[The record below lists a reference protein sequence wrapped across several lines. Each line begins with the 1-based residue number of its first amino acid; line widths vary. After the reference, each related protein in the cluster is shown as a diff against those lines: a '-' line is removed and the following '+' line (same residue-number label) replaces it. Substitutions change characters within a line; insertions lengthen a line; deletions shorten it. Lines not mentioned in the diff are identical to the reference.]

1 MITVNKANPTPGEI
15 TSSLTGSTGDGSGLH
30 FDGSGNI
37 DIASPPDL
45 GTAFSFEFVLKA
57 DSYETSGSNGS
68 FVVDFE
74 GSSSRF
80 YFGNVA
86 NFTTYNLGIG
96 TTSGQHSFGVKV
108 LDDLK
113 VHHLVVTVDGTAAVL
128 YDNGNQVGTATIGT
142 HNIDGADDAAIGG
155 DYTNNSQWGFDGTVY
170 RARVWNKVVDAKAL
184 FERADV
190 DYSSQYGS
198 QTAILQSDF
207 SSGTSGFTGAGLTV
221 AGNIDSIGGQNDT
234 LRSTINSSTDNHQV
248 IRAISG
254 TNGKRYRATGK
265 VYIPSANALVDKVIV
280 NNQGDLTNVIST
292 ITATDTWTDFE
303 AEFIREYPELR
314 FRAYDGTAN
323 LFAGNGSDVFYIKD
337 IKIVPAGC
345 VSDYDLAF
353 ANPTQSLTVQ
363 DRSGA
368 ADGTASAS
376 GVTQVQPVV
385 QLNSTSARIGT
396 TAATPADGDIEASG
410 TIKSQTLKA
419 TKVDSTDQLYLERT
433 NSSTGRYYLGAAA
446 NSFFIVDD
454 AQSQTRL
461 TIDGTGG
468 VQIGADGT
476 ARELRWGNTFANNG
490 PTIIGHDVN
499 GTLQFYPAGNGSGE
513 AMKLASDKLAT
524 FSNGITVNGAVGSF
538 ANGIYFSSQT
548 GAASPASTSTSV
560 LNHYEEG
567 TWTPSVGGDA
577 TYSAQT
583 GRYTRIGR
591 LVTATFDL
599 TINVI
604 GTGSTYI
611 VSGLPFNS
619 ASGESIGAG
628 GNINYY
634 ASLAVS
640 PVLFAPTVAGS
651 TVHIRSATSA
661 ASSPSNH
668 GLLGNAARI
677 AGIVTYTV

>member
-1 MITVNKANPTPGEI
+1 MASELEVGGV
-15 TSSLTGSTGDGSGLH
+15 SST
-30 FDGSGNI
+30 
-37 DIASPPDL
+37 
-45 GTAFSFEFVLKA
+45 TAKL
-57 DSYETSGSNGS
+57 
-68 FVVDFE
+68 
-74 GSSSRF
+74 GSSAGSAH
-80 YFGNVA
+80 GDA
-86 NFTTYNLGIG
+86 
-96 TTSGQHSFGVKV
+96 
-108 LDDLK
+108 DDL
-113 VHHLVVTVDGTAAVL
+113 
-128 YDNGNQVGTATIGT
+128 I
-142 HNIDGADDAAIGG
+142 I
-155 DYTNNSQWGFDGTVY
+155 
-170 RARVWNKVVDAKAL
+170 
-184 FERADV
+184 
-190 DYSSQYGS
+190 
-198 QTAILQSDF
+198 
-207 SSGTSGFTGAGLTV
+207 
-221 AGNIDSIGGQNDT
+221 
-234 LRSTINSSTDNHQV
+234 
-248 IRAISG
+248 
-254 TNGKRYRATGK
+254 
-265 VYIPSANALVDKVIV
+265 
-280 NNQGDLTNVIST
+280 
-292 ITATDTWTDFE
+292 
-303 AEFIREYPELR
+303 
-314 FRAYDGTAN
+314 
-323 LFAGNGSDVFYIKD
+323 GNGSSTN
-337 IKIVPAGC
+337 AGITFNTP
-345 VSDYDLAF
+345 SAGGYLYF
-353 ANPTQSLTVQ
+353 
-363 DRSGA
+363 
-368 ADGTASAS
+368 ADGSS
-376 GVTQVQPVV
+376 GDDFYRGFIKYVHSG
-385 QLNSTSARIGT
+385 NAMEFGT
-396 TAATPADGDIEASG
+396 NAVSRLSI
-410 TIKSQTLKA
+410 
-419 TKVDSTDQLYLERT
+419 
-433 NSSTGRYYLGAAA
+433 SSTGRVDTVANNNGDWSFKSQNTHASGFGALIIAGGSTA
-446 NSFFIVDD
+446 
-454 AQSQTRL
+454 SQTAFEVRHTGNTGSGTSAL
-461 TIDGTGG
+461 KIDGTGG
-468 VQIGADGT
+468 IQIGADGT